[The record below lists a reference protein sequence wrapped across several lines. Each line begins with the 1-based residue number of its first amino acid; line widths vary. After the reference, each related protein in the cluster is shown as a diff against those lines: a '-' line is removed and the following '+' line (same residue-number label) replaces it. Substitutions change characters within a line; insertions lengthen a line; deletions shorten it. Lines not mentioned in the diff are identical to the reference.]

1 MPSVTNSGRMA
12 EALDRRRHPFRP
24 DLAADYLRAACEA
37 GRYAEPVRRTVGTEV
52 AAIRAKPEPDAM
64 QISELLAGEPV
75 DVYEAAN
82 GWCWCQGALDG
93 YVGYVESAS
102 LTANAPHAT
111 HIVSA
116 RLSHLFPEPSIKL
129 RPAGRL
135 TLGARVAIRSVSGK
149 FAELDDGR
157 HIIASHVRPIGMPES
172 DPAAIALRFLGA
184 PYLWGGRST
193 LGLDCSG
200 LVQVTHQ
207 ACGLLPPRDSD
218 MLAAELG
225 EPRPIPDSPAG
236 LQRNDVVFFP
246 GHCMIADGAGGLI
259 HANATHMMVT
269 HEPADV
275 VFERTRGGWG
285 SVNAI
290 RNAVSAD

>member
-1 MPSVTNSGRMA
+1 MA

-24 DLAADYLRAACEA
+24 DLAADYLRDAIDAD
-37 GRYAEPVRRTVGTEV
+37 RYAEPVRRIVTTEV

-75 DVYEAAN
+75 DVYEAAS

-93 YVGYVESAS
+93 YVGCVESSS
-102 LTANAPHAT
+102 LGAAPAAAT

-135 TLGARVAIRSVSGK
+135 TLGARIAVRAISGR

-157 HIIASHVRPIGMPES
+157 HIIASHIRPVGEPER
-172 DPAAIALRFLGA
+172 DPAAVALRFLGA

-200 LVQVTHQ
+200 LVQVAHQ

-218 MLAAELG
+218 MQAAELG
-225 EPRPIPDSPAG
+225 QARPVPDGPAG

-269 HEPADV
+269 HEPAET

-285 SVNAI
+285 SVTDV
-290 RNAVSAD
+290 RNAFPGG